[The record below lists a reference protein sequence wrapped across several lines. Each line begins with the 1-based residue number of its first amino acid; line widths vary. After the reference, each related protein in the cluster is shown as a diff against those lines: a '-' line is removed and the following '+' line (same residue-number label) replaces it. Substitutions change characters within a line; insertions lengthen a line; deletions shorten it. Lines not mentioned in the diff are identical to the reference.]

1 MKMLRRPNKSLRRFT
16 GTTLALLLAAWLG
29 IAQLAVAVHD
39 AIHDFHVHVELCDL
53 LSAHGNGPALT
64 SASTAPANTPVNFHP
79 GCSLSATLV
88 TANPYPAFHSR
99 APPR

>member
-1 MKMLRRPNKSLRRFT
+1 MLRRPSKSLRRFT

-29 IAQLAVAVHD
+29 FAQLAVAAHD
-39 AIHDFHVHVELCDL
+39 AIHHFHVHVDLCDL
-53 LSAHGNGPALT
+53 LSAHGNGPALA
-64 SASTAPANTPVNFHP
+64 SSTAQPANIPIVFHP
-79 GCSLSATLV
+79 GCSHSATLA